1 MVPKRIQPTG
11 PGGSH
16 GSGGGHGRGRGK
28 FPTQLLTSPETMKY
42 VLEVD
47 EHTSKK
53 DEARKEKE
61 QFVKQAL
68 PNKAKN
74 ERAERR

>member
-1 MVPKRIQPTG
+1 MREGEKNVPN
-11 PGGSH
+11 
-16 GSGGGHGRGRGK
+16 
-28 FPTQLLTSPETMKY
+28 QLLTSPETMKY

-47 EHTSKK
+47 ATYLQKRMKH
-53 DEARKEKE
+53 RKEKE

-74 ERAERR
+74 EREQGERRRKLNFNK